1 MTPSGRVCSFH
12 LFCVWTMKEKVT
24 VTAKVQVLV
33 SKEQR
38 ESLLR
43 TGEAYHDACNR
54 ISQYMFDTGMENF
67 YDLNRSLY
75 HELREC
81 FGLKAQM
88 AQSALKTV
96 ITKYRTVIA
105 NGHERTLIR
114 FKSVCY
120 DLVWNRDWSI
130 TENVASVNTLD
141 GRIKIPYIKSGM
153 EKYLDRSTCRYGTA
167 NLVLRDDGKCFLHI
181 PVTYEVNIPETTDI
195 VKVVGIDRGIRKIAV
210 AYDGAKTTTWSGKSI
225 KSRRAQFAR
234 RRKEL
239 QQRGTPSARRRL
251 KAIGHRENGWM
262 RDVNHRVSKTL
273 VESNPQ
279 GTLFVLEDLTGIRG
293 ATERVRAK
301 DRYVT
306 VSWSYYDMEQKLTYK
321 ASLAG
326 QKVVK
331 VSPEYTSQRCPVCG
345 AINKHSRNKSNH
357 VYKCSHCGYQSDDD
371 RIGAMNLYQLGLE
384 YLNGTEHPRIQSPSG
399 KPGDGGCRQS
409 PCDATPRRKAKR
421 GRSYDKERNACTT
434 GQSQAHQS
442 LVDG

>member
-1 MTPSGRVCSFH
+1 
-12 LFCVWTMKEKVT
+12 MKDRVT
-24 VTAKVQVLV
+24 VTAKVQVMV
-33 SKEQR
+33 SAEQR
-38 ESLLR
+38 VSLLR
-43 TGEAYHDACNR
+43 TGEVYHDACNR
-54 ISQYMFDTGMENF
+54 ISQYVFESGSENF
-67 YDLNRSLY
+67 YELNSALY

-96 ITKYRTVIA
+96 IAKYRTVRS
-105 NGHERTLIR
+105 NGHERKLIR
-114 FKSVCY
+114 FRTARY

-130 TENVASVNTLD
+130 SDETVSVNTLD

-153 EKYLDRSTCRYGTA
+153 EKYLDRATCRYGTA
-167 NLVLRDDGKCFLHI
+167 NLVIRDDGRCFLHI
-181 PVTYEVNIPETTDI
+181 PVTYDVDVPDTAYIT
-195 VKVVGIDRGIRKIAV
+195 KVVGIDRGIRKIAV
-210 AYDGAKTTTWSGKSI
+210 AYDGTKTTTWSGKSI

-234 RRKEL
+234 TRREL
-239 QQRGTPSARRRL
+239 QQRQTPSARRRL

-273 VESNPQ
+273 VAQNPQ
-279 GTLFVLEDLTGIRG
+279 GTLFVLENLEGIRG
-293 ATERVRAK
+293 ATERVRVK

-306 VSWSYYDMEQKLTYK
+306 VSWSYYDLEQKLMYK

-331 VSPEYTSQRCPVCG
+331 VDPRYTSQRCPVCG
-345 AINKHSRNKSNH
+345 AIDKHSRDKSNH

-371 RIGAMNLYQLGLE
+371 RIGAMNLYQLGHE

-421 GRSYDKERNACTT
+421 GRSYDKERNVCTT
-434 GQSQAHQS
+434 EQSQAHQS
-442 LVDG
+442 SVDG